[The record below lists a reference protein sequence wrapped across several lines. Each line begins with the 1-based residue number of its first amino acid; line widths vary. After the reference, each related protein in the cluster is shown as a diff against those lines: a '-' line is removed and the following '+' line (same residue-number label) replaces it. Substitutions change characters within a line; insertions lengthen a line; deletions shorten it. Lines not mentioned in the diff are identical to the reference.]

1 MTVSPTSAHA
11 NSPFQEVLAMS
22 KDGMDF
28 VSLYGALFKGEPIPK
43 EGKMTPPDLPG
54 WGVELDHA
62 LVKATRIGLSE
73 SSL

>member
-1 MTVSPTSAHA
+1 
-11 NSPFQEVLAMS
+11 MS